1 MYGDYK
7 MLSIAPKVFKIL
19 AWIGIAL
26 GVISALIIFVGMSTP
41 ETPRWM
47 GLVTLIAGIFYF
59 LLFMVAAEAVRLLLD
74 MNSRIK

>member
-7 MLSIAPKVFKIL
+7 ALNIAPKVFTVL
-19 AWIGIAL
+19 AWAGAAL
-26 GVISALIIFVGMSTP
+26 GVISALIIFAGMGVP

-47 GLVTLIAGIFYF
+47 GLVTLIVGAVYF
-59 LLFMVAAEAVRLLLD
+59 FVFTVAAEVVNLLLD